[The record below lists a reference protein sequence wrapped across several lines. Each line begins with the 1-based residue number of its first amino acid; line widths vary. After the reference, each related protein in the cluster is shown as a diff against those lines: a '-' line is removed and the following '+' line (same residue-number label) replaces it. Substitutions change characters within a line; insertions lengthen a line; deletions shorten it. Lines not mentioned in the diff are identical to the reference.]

1 MKNRF
6 LVSGSIIAAVF
17 ASLCCIGPLVFIGF
31 GIGSVAFFSRFDA
44 FRPYLILASV
54 LLLVPAFYLAYR
66 KREVNCEDG
75 SCKIESAGKW
85 NLAYRQAGKISVWFA
100 ILIVAGFIAVPY
112 LGFAKSTQNQLI
124 DIPKFQTVG
133 LKITNMDCEVCA
145 LGLQS
150 QLKKEKGVKAASILY
165 KGRKGIV
172 EYDSKKIT
180 SQNIVNILKDE
191 GNPSKIIK

>member
-1 MKNRF
+1 MKNKF
-6 LVSGSIIAAVF
+6 LTSGSIIAAVF
-17 ASLCCIGPLVFIGF
+17 ASLCCIGPLVFVGF

-85 NLAYRQAGKISVWFA
+85 NKISVWFA

-112 LGFAKSTQNQLI
+112 LGFAKSSQNQLI
-124 DIPKFQTVG
+124 DNPKFQNVE
-133 LKITNMDCEVCA
+133 LKINNMDCEACA

-150 QLKKEKGVKAASILY
+150 QLKKENGVKAASILY
-165 KGRKGIV
+165 KERKGIV
-172 EYDSKKIT
+172 EYDSKKI
-180 SQNIVNILKDE
+180 S
-191 GNPSKIIK
+191 

>member
-1 MKNRF
+1 MKNKF
-6 LVSGSIIAAVF
+6 LTSGSIIAAVF
-17 ASLCCIGPLVFIGF
+17 ASLCCIGPLVLVGF

-54 LLLVPAFYLAYR
+54 LLLVPASYLAYR
-66 KREVNCEDG
+66 KREVKCEDG

-85 NLAYRQAGKISVWFA
+85 NKISVWFA

-112 LGFAKSTQNQLI
+112 LGFAKSGQNQLT
-124 DIPKFQTVG
+124 DSHKFQTVK
-133 LKITNMDCEVCA
+133 LKINNMDCEASA

-191 GNPSKIIK
+191 GYPSKIIK